1 MKQRIVV
8 TGMGTVNPLGNSVEE
23 LWKNIREGK
32 SGIGLITRFDTTE
45 FATKIAGEVRNFD
58 PGMFMEKK
66 EARKMALFS
75 QYAVAATSQALQQAG
90 IKEGDYDPARVG
102 MIIGN
107 GIGGFE
113 IIEEAY
119 RQLYD
124 KGPARLAP
132 MIIPKMISNEA
143 PANIGIIYNFQ
154 GPCVTINTACASGT
168 DAIGNAL
175 MALRSGW
182 CDMAVAGGTEGCV
195 VQLGVGG
202 FNALQALS
210 TAYNDTPELASRPF
224 DKTRDGFV
232 LAEGAGILILETLER
247 AQKRGATILAE
258 LAGYGMTNDAYHLTA
273 PHPECRGAARAMEI
287 ALADAELKP
296 EDIDYVNAHG
306 TSTPTNDPLET
317 LAIKKVFGD
326 HAYKLKVSS
335 TKSMTGH
342 CIGAAGA
349 IEAIIS
355 ILAIRDQY
363 FPATINLNEPDEACD
378 LDYVPNKG
386 YSGRIRAVMSNSLG
400 FGGHNGMIVLKEFE

>member
-8 TGMGTVNPLGNSVEE
+8 TGMGTVNPLGNSIEE
-23 LWKNIREGK
+23 FWTNIKAGK
-32 SGIGLITRFDTTE
+32 SGIGPITRFDASA
-45 FATKIAGEVRNFD
+45 FATKIAGEVKNFD
-58 PGMFMEKK
+58 PGLYMEKK
-66 EARKMALFS
+66 EARKMALFT
-75 QYAVAATSQALQQAG
+75 QYAVAATSQALKAAR
-90 IKEGDYDPARVG
+90 INDGDYDPAKVG
-102 MIIGN
+102 IILGN

-113 IIEEAY
+113 VIEEAY
-119 RQLYD
+119 RQLFD
-124 KGPARLAP
+124 KGPDRMAP
-132 MIIPKMISNEA
+132 LIVPKMISNEA

-154 GPCVTINTACASGT
+154 GPCMTINTACASGT

-182 CDMAVAGGTEGCV
+182 CDMAVTGGTEGCI

-210 TAYNDTPELASRPF
+210 TAYNDTPETASRPF

-232 LAEGAGILILETLER
+232 IAEGAGILILETLER
-247 AQKRGATILAE
+247 AKKRGAPILAE

-287 ALADAELKP
+287 AIADAGLTP
-296 EDIDYVNAHG
+296 MDIDYVNAHG

-349 IEAIIS
+349 VEAIVS
-355 ILAIRDQY
+355 ILAIRDQF
-363 FPATINLNEPDEACD
+363 FPATINLNEPDETCD

-386 YSGRIRAVMSNSLG
+386 YPGRIRAAMSNSLG
-400 FGGHNGMIVLKEFE
+400 FGGHNGMIVITEVA